1 MVPCGNT
8 KVSPF
13 SAFTSLMFK
22 HSPTTARRVG
32 SDQLS
37 IALAKLVLLSYT
49 GVLWCGSWPVEN
61 KYVLPL
67 NFASV
72 VLFAEESVL
81 FSVSL
86 SSTNVGWGE
95 YLGKGMPL
103 YPVCPYL
110 LVKQFRMF
118 MYSSLFISAPLWT
131 VSLWSGVMRPY
142 SMMHMTR
149 LIPLSSRWCITPLM
163 FGWFVA

>member
-1 MVPCGNT
+1 
-8 KVSPF
+8 
-13 SAFTSLMFK
+13 MFK
-22 HSPTTARRVG
+22 HSPPTARRVG

-49 GVLWCGSWPVEN
+49 GVLCCGSWPVEN

-118 MYSSLFISAPLWT
+118 MYSSLFISARLRT
-131 VSLWSGVMRPY
+131 MSLWARVARPH
-142 SMMHMTR
+142 SMMHMFGLT
-149 LIPLSSRWCITPLM
+149 PLSSRWFITPPM
-163 FGWFVA
+163 FGWSIAYKTKLPWFFNEHQ